1 VIAAV
6 TGPRAGGFRRL
17 WLASLISLLGTW
29 IAAVVLPLR
38 VYDATGS
45 TLWVSA
51 LFLAEVGPAAVVG
64 LLLANRLSRLSPR
77 RALVAA
83 ELTGGT
89 AYLAL
94 IWVHAPWPTLGLA
107 IAAGF
112 AAGVFRPISTASVPR
127 LVADEALEQAN
138 ASLSVIESAA
148 MVVGQ
153 GAGGLLF
160 GLLGAGPALAL
171 NAASFFASAA
181 LLGGLAALAG
191 GAPKAVRRM
200 PLAQLRHAAELVR
213 GNHRLTLPAVVWPAC
228 CLFLGMALAL
238 TIPLVRMVLH
248 GSATRVGAAQAVVSA
263 GLVVGSASAVRLRGL
278 VANWFSAVVALL
290 GGCVLA
296 AAAAPAYA
304 VALLALAG
312 VGLAN
317 GLALVH
323 IRSSLQ
329 RGADAEDLPA
339 LAAFVYACVSVTTA
353 AGALIGGTLGHTG
366 SIRMAFAVAGWG
378 VLATAIASLAA
389 RARRSEAALE
399 HGQHDGG

>member
-1 VIAAV
+1 MIGAV
-6 TGPRAGGFRRL
+6 LGPRAGGFRRL
-17 WLASLISLLGTW
+17 WLASVVSLLGTW

-64 LLLANRLSRLSPR
+64 LLLANRLSRLAPR
-77 RALVAA
+77 RALVMA
-83 ELTGGT
+83 EVVAGC

-94 IWVHAPWPTLGLA
+94 IWVHAPWPTLALA

-112 AAGVFRPISTASVPR
+112 AAGVFRPISTAAVPR
-127 LVADEALEQAN
+127 LVSDDDLEQAN
-138 ASLSVIESAA
+138 AALAVVESAA

-153 GAGGLLF
+153 AAGGLLF
-160 GLLGAGPALAL
+160 GLFGAAPALAL
-171 NAASFFASAA
+171 NAASFFISAA
-181 LLGGLAALAG
+181 LLAGLSALAG
-191 GAPKAVRRM
+191 RAVGAVRRL
-200 PLAQLRHAAELVR
+200 PLAQLRHAAALVR
-213 GNHRLTLPAVVWPAC
+213 GNPRLTLPAVVWPVC

-238 TIPLVRMVLH
+238 TIPLVRMSLH
-248 GSATRVGAAQAVVSA
+248 GSATRVGVAQAMVSA
-263 GLVVGSASAVRLRGL
+263 GLVVGSASAVRLRGV

-290 GGCVLA
+290 GGFVLA
-296 AAAAPAYA
+296 AAVAPGYTI
-304 VALLALAG
+304 ALLALAG

-323 IRSSLQ
+323 IRSTLQ
-329 RGADAEDLPA
+329 RGAAPEDLPA
-339 LAAFVYACVSVTTA
+339 LAAFVYACVSITTA
-353 AGALIGGTLGHTG
+353 AGALIGGALGHTS

-378 VLATAIASLAA
+378 VLATAIASLVT
-389 RARRSEAALE
+389 RARRSPALE